1 MHGHDK
7 IIRTPAPL
15 MSVRLAAR
23 PAAPHAVRVH
33 QRARQES
40 HHVVVW
46 VWWRVRRAVRCA
58 VGRRAPRARARP
70 HAAGASLFGGAGS
83 YHPVIIHDQNCSLT
97 LTRAVP
103 QIVVLRYPYIH
114 NYTLFD

>member
-1 MHGHDK
+1 
-7 IIRTPAPL
+7 

-58 VGRRAPRARARP
+58 VGRRAPRAR
-70 HAAGASLFGGAGS
+70 LFGGAGS